1 MTLADPVN
9 CLQGKHILLGVTGSI
24 AAYKAVSLL
33 RALKARGA
41 FVSVVMTAHA
51 TEFVT
56 PLTFEVLSGER
67 VLTDLFHMHEE
78 MKHLHAP
85 ENADVMVIAPATAN
99 FLAKAALGLADDL
112 LSTMLLA
119 ARCPIIVA
127 PAMDGGMWTH
137 PTVVE
142 HVNRLRARGV
152 VVLDPEEGPL
162 ASGRIAQGRLVCE
175 EKLLDAVQ
183 SALCVHSDWEGEH
196 VLVSAGPTQEAI
208 DPVRFISNR
217 SSGKMGYAL
226 AEAARARGASVVL
239 VTGPTALARPS
250 GVEVVSVTSAQEMA
264 DAMCQRLEWATV
276 VIMAAAVADFCP
288 KESASQKLKKSD
300 RSSLVLELVPTPDIL
315 TILSAQKTKQIL
327 VGFAAE
333 TEHLLEHAS
342 RKLADKGLD
351 AIVANDVTQQ
361 GGGFG
366 SDQNA
371 AVVLTR
377 DGRRREIGLM
387 PKRRLADEILTE
399 IKRLKDGGC
408 ASTVIAG
415 EEDRGNAQ

>member
-1 MTLADPVN
+1 MTHSDPVN
-9 CLQGKHILLGVTGSI
+9 FLQGKHILLGVTGSI

-67 VLTDLFHMHEE
+67 VVTDLFQMHEE

-85 ENADVMVIAPATAN
+85 ENADAMVIAPATAN
-99 FLAKAALGLADDL
+99 FVAKAALGLADDL

-127 PAMDGGMWTH
+127 PAMDGGMWEH
-137 PTVVE
+137 PAVVE
-142 HVNRLRARGV
+142 HVNRLRDRGV

-162 ASGRIAQGRLVCE
+162 ASGRVAQGRLVCE
-175 EKLLDAVQ
+175 EKLLEAVQ
-183 SALCVHSDWEGEH
+183 SALRVRSDWEGEH

-226 AEAARARGASVVL
+226 AEAARDRGARVVL
-239 VTGPTALARPS
+239 VTGPTALARPG

-264 DAMCQRLEWATV
+264 EAMCRHLGWATV

-288 KESASQKLKKSD
+288 KEPASQKLKKSGQ
-300 RSSLVLELVPTPDIL
+300 SSLVLELEPAPDIL
-315 TILSAQKTKQIL
+315 TMLSARKTKQIL

-333 TEHLLEHAS
+333 TEHLLEHAH
-342 RKLADKGLD
+342 RKLVDKGLD

-361 GGGFG
+361 GAGFG

-371 AVVLTR
+371 AVILTR
-377 DGRRREIGLM
+377 DGRRRELALM
-387 PKRRLADEILTE
+387 PKRQLADEILTE
-399 IKRLKDGGC
+399 IKSLRAGGRT
-408 ASTVIAG
+408 STVIAR
-415 EEDRGNAQ
+415 EEDNGSAR